1 MFIIVL
7 LILFVDTIML
17 GYFAIECNPSG
28 TTYLIPMYLLQI
40 IGYAALYRIYLKMK
54 SGKREKLQDVV
65 KKLREENEELKSTIQ
80 QKNAEDKDTE
90 E

>member
-1 MFIIVL
+1 
-7 LILFVDTIML
+7 
-17 GYFAIECNPSG
+17 
-28 TTYLIPMYLLQI
+28 LLQI

-80 QKNAEDKDTE
+80 QKNAEDKNTKE
-90 E
+90 